1 METFIDVQYVKSG
14 HTATALKN
22 TKLKATKK
30 PEEMNWAELLQALT
44 DACDKEIAS
53 NNEKRHA

>member
-1 METFIDVQYVKSG
+1 
-14 HTATALKN
+14 
-22 TKLKATKK
+22 LKATKR

-53 NNEKRHA
+53 NNATKNS

>member
-1 METFIDVQYVKSG
+1 MEIITGALYAESG
-14 HTATALKN
+14 HTATALKS
-22 TKLKATKK
+22 TKLKATKR

-53 NNEKRHA
+53 NNATKNS

>member
-1 METFIDVQYVKSG
+1 MEIITGALYAESG

-22 TKLKATKK
+22 TNARATKNAS
-30 PEEMNWAELLQALT
+30 EMSYRELIEALIN
-44 DACDKEIAS
+44 ACDREIAS

>member
-1 METFIDVQYVKSG
+1 MEIFTGVLSAESG